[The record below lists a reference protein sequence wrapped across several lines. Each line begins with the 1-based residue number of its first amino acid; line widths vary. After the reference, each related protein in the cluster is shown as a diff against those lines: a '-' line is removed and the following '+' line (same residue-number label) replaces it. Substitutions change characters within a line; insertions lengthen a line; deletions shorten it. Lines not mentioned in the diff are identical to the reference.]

1 MALVLSQPF
10 EKYQFRDVESMRRI
24 RWPDGDSHFDHSKI
38 ALEQYKLY
46 VEMSDRISARR
57 MIANS
62 FFLAVQTAIIA
73 GVFASGKIDPGI
85 DTYSRIGLA
94 LCGIAIAI
102 LWLTILRS
110 YRQLNSAKFR
120 VIHDLEKMLPAAP
133 FAKEWELLGQQR
145 KASRYLALSRIEQ
158 CVPLCIA
165 GLYFFYI
172 AGLIQ
177 VGNVIG
183 DWLRRILS

>member
-1 MALVLSQPF
+1 
-10 EKYQFRDVESMRRI
+10 MRPM
-24 RWPDGDSHFDHSKI
+24 RWRAGDSTTDHSKTI
-38 ALEQYKLY
+38 LEQYKLY
-46 VEMSDRISARR
+46 VEMADRISGRR

-73 GVFASGKIDPGI
+73 GVFASGRIDPGI
-85 DTYSRIGLA
+85 DTHSRIGLA

-120 VIHDLEKMLPAAP
+120 VIHELEKLLPAAP
-133 FAKEWELLGQQR
+133 FDKEWKLLAEQG

-158 CVPLCIA
+158 CVPLCIG
-165 GLYFFYI
+165 GLYSFYI
-172 AGLIQ
+172 AGLMQ
-177 VGNVIG
+177 DSNVIR
-183 DWLRRILS
+183 DWLRSVLP